1 MSSNHASHHSVAWEV
16 ELLDSKTRLLNY
28 ETAAGLL
35 GISRALLR
43 RWVMHKRIPH
53 LRLGPRTVR
62 FELVKLHEWMRQCE
76 VDVVDTVGGSRGR

>member
-1 MSSNHASHHSVAWEV
+1 MSSNHASHRSIASEV
-16 ELLDSKTRLLNY
+16 ELLDRKAGLLDY

-43 RWVMHKRIPH
+43 RWVMHRRIPH

-62 FELVKLHEWMRQCE
+62 FDLAKLREWMHQCE
-76 VDVVDTVGGSRGR
+76 VEVVDTVGGSRGE